1 MNYTLSAVSNDSS
14 QIHLVINRYM
24 ENSIKSQTQ
33 QKRYGKGHSP
43 IVHSIADAVIP
54 KNCKGF
60 LAVNENKSA
69 FNYFTRVI

>member
-1 MNYTLSAVSNDSS
+1 MQAQFMNYRLSAVSNNSS

-33 QKRYGKGHSP
+33 QKRYGKGHS
-43 IVHSIADAVIP
+43 IADAVIP

-69 FNYFTRVI
+69 LNYFTRVI